1 MKGAR
6 CKQLHLH
13 ASVYKKCPE
22 KAHLR
27 RQRTDQLLFW
37 AGLGAGIHCKQTQE
51 AFGDGGNVLK
61 LDLWG
66 WLYNSIQK

>member
-1 MKGAR
+1 MKEVR

-13 ASVYKKCPE
+13 ASVYMKCPE

-27 RQRTDQLLFW
+27 RQKADKSLPW
-37 AGLGAGIHCKQTQE
+37 AGVGAGIHCKQMQE
-51 AFGDGGNVLK
+51 TFGDGGNVLK

-66 WLYNSIQK
+66 WFYNSIQK